1 MYCKHDNSRENAELA
16 NAELAKASKAWFL
29 LIFITIVAI
38 IVAIIIAINNDINN
52 AIIVA
57 YAKAE
62 AEAKLAAEK
71 KTWRKTYVLRIMQSM
86 TSYLANID
94 YSKVIALMK
103 GMTLMNSRITR
114 LRFAW
119 QTRSAEMSSGTAF
132 KICVTTPVQ
141 KYFLNSCTIKN

>member
-57 YAKAE
+57 YAEAE
-62 AEAKLAAEK
+62 AEAKLAAEEK
-71 KTWRKTYVLRIMQSM
+71 DMAESLRAAWNSGYDAREQSDK
-86 TSYLANID
+86 SRYSQD
-94 YSKVIALMK
+94 YCDYEGVDPY
-103 GMTLMNSRITR
+103 N
-114 LRFAW
+114 
-119 QTRSAEMSSGTAF
+119 
-132 KICVTTPVQ
+132 
-141 KYFLNSCTIKN
+141 